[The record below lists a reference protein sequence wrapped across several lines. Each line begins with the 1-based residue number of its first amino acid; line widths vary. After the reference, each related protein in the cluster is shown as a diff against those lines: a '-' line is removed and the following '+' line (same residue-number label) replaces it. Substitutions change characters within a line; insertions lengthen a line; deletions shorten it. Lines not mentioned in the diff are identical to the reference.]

1 MRLRTFIMGASAIV
15 SIAFF
20 GLSFVAVDRII
31 VHTVRQNAEISTAA
45 TAKVTFAGMFQ
56 LMRTGWTHRQAEKFI
71 ASMRSAGADAG
82 IRVQIYRGPVVER
95 NFGPID
101 QPPLTPALRQVL
113 ATGKPITYDHDGM
126 TRYLMPLIADAR
138 CPACHTRAK
147 VGDTMGVIEVD
158 QNSDVLI
165 RAARNQFLLWMGL
178 LAPAAMLMAGF
189 VVWIVN
195 RRIEQSVAAVDKAVL
210 HVSTVSDLA
219 KVELSGRDLGFT
231 ELSELLHHFG
241 TLVEKLR
248 SIAVDKGVLQFEIGL
263 LEKFVI
269 TSDVVRDW
277 SEYVSQLMIEINR
290 IMNIQVLFSLFRV
303 DDDSFDLEVFWLLQ
317 PSPDTAK
324 MMESYIERLVS
335 SDSRFSECTDF
346 RTNHHYVQG
355 GDGQA
360 LLELDANTLALH
372 TKSLILD
379 KPKVG
384 GIVGIGINADQIG
397 DDTTRLVMDS
407 VLSTMLNVIGSV
419 KAIHKYTSE
428 MEYFATR
435 DPLTDLYNRR
445 VFWEL
450 LEYEVPRAKRHA
462 YEFGLLVIDLD
473 NFKLV
478 NDQYGHAVG
487 DRYLQMISNTM
498 RQTLRPGDIL
508 GRYGGDEFVLLL
520 PNAELESTTVVARRI
535 LDEVSAFTLN
545 LGDEGKVSG
554 SVSIGMAVYPLHA
567 DNAHDLFLFADNM
580 MYKAKDAGKN
590 EIGIPTEDEVA
601 EVFRDVAHTTSLV
614 VNAVNEGRIIPY
626 FQPILDLKQ
635 NRIVAYE
642 VLSRMVLDDQHVEAG
657 RFIEYAEKAGVIH
670 RLDTIVLEKAL
681 ERFAENKFKGLLFV
695 NLSPRALVIA
705 DFVRTLKRAVNDYG
719 IDRGQ
724 IVFEITERDTLRNI
738 AVLEGLIREL
748 KMEGFK
754 LAIDDFGSG
763 FSSFQYLRRFPVDFL
778 KIEGDFVAHILDSD
792 KDRAFVQTIGRLA
805 ADLGIPVI
813 AEYVENEEVL
823 TALRDMG
830 IDLGQG
836 YYIGRPNAAIG
847 GGATPYSTA
856 SNPA

>member
-1 MRLRTFIMGASAIV
+1 MRLRTFIMGASAVV

-20 GLSFVAVDRII
+20 GVSFLAVDRITA
-31 VHTVRQNAEISTAA
+31 HTIRQNARVSAAA
-45 TAKVTFAGMFQ
+45 TAKVTFAGMYQ
-56 LMRTGWTHRQAEKFI
+56 LMSTGWTHKQAEKFI
-71 ASMRSAGADAG
+71 ASIHSAAAADG
-82 IRVQIYRGPVVER
+82 MTVQIYRGPVVER
-95 NFGPID
+95 NFGPIA
-101 QPPLTPALRQVL
+101 QPPMTPDLRRVL
-113 ATGKPITYDHDGM
+113 KTGKPLSIEHNGTS
-126 TRYLMPLIADAR
+126 RYLMPLVADHR
-138 CPACHTRAK
+138 CVACHTLAK
-147 VGDTMGVIEVD
+147 PGDTMGVIEVV
-158 QNSDVLI
+158 QNGNLLI
-165 RAARNQFLLWMGL
+165 RRARYHFLLWMAL
-178 LAPAAMLMAGF
+178 LAPAAMLMAAF

-195 RRIEQSVAAVDKAVL
+195 RRIEQSIAAVDDAIV
-210 HVSTVSDLA
+210 HVGAVSDLA
-219 KVELSGRDLGFT
+219 DVEFSGRDLGFT
-231 ELSELLHHFG
+231 ELSDLLNHFG
-241 TLVEKLR
+241 SLVEKLR

-290 IMNIQVLFSLFRV
+290 IMSIQVLFSLFRV
-303 DDDSFDLEVFWLLQ
+303 GDDAFDLEIFWLSP
-317 PSPDTAK
+317 PSAESAQL
-324 MMESYIERLVS
+324 METYIARLVS
-335 SDSRFSECTDF
+335 EDERFAGYTDL
-346 RTNHHYVQG
+346 RTSHHYAKS
-355 GDGQA
+355 GD
-360 LLELDANTLALH
+360 LPPLELDDSALALH

-397 DDTTRLVMDS
+397 DDTMRLVMDS

-450 LEYEVPRAKRHA
+450 LEYEIPRAKRHG

-478 NDQYGHAVG
+478 NDSHGHAIG
-487 DRYLQMISNTM
+487 DRYLQMIANAM

-520 PNAELESTTVVARRI
+520 PESGLEATNTVARRI
-535 LDEVSAFTLN
+535 LECISAQVLD
-545 LGDEGKVSG
+545 LGDGGKVSG
-554 SVSIGMAVYPLHA
+554 SVSIGMAIYPLHA
-567 DNAHDLFLFADNM
+567 ETPHDLFLFADNM
-580 MYKAKDAGKN
+580 MYKAKEGGKN
-590 EIGIPTEDEVA
+590 EIGVPSEDEVA

-614 VNAVNEGRIIPY
+614 VSAVNDGRIIPY
-626 FQPILDLKQ
+626 FQPIMDLKE
-635 NRIVAYE
+635 NSIVAFE
-642 VLSRMVLDDQHVEAG
+642 VLSRMVLDEERVEAG

-681 ERFAENKFKGLLFV
+681 AEMAARDFKGLLFV
-695 NLSPRALVIA
+695 NLSPRALVVA
-705 DFVRTLKRAVNDYG
+705 DFVRTLKRLVSEYG
-719 IDRGQ
+719 IDRSQ
-724 IVFEITERDTLRNI
+724 VVFEITERDTVRSI
-738 AVLEGLIREL
+738 TVLEGLIREL
-748 KMEGFK
+748 KMDGFK

-778 KIEGDFVAHILDSD
+778 KIEGDFIAHMLESD

-805 ADLGIPVI
+805 ADLGIKVV
-813 AEYVENEEVL
+813 AEYVESEEVL
-823 TALRDMG
+823 TALQEMG

-836 YYIGRPNAAIG
+836 YFIGRPKAAI
-847 GGATPYSTA
+847 ADNSLRWPVI
-856 SNPA
+856 